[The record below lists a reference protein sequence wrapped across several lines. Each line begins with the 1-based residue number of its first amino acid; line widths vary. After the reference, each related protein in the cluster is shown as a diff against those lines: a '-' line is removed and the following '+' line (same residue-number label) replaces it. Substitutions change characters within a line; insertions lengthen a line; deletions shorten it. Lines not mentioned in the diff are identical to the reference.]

1 MTELGLTVLSFS
13 SQGLAGTPRGMPRNW
28 SEEMKGKWMRFVP
41 LQNSVEVGFRVYLK
55 VTFAQFSAQLLTGN
69 D

>member
-1 MTELGLTVLSFS
+1 MELGLAMLSFS
-13 SQGLAGTPRGMPRNW
+13 SWGLAGTPRGMLRNW
-28 SEEMKGKWMRFVP
+28 SKEMKGKWMRFVP
-41 LQNSVEVGFRVYLK
+41 EQNSADVGFHVYLK